1 MHSCLS
7 CWGDTK
13 ISIQAL
19 GKMEMREI
27 RPIIS
32 YSPLRISF
40 GGGGTDISPFPE
52 THGGAVINTTIDR
65 GVTVTYK
72 EDGYPLEISSRD
84 FVSSYVLSSGTKAG
98 SVLEKLMYIFEGNGI
113 TTGRVIINSDV
124 PPGSGLGS
132 SSALTTAV
140 LKLVYELKGEK
151 KSDREIAQEA
161 FITEKDRF
169 GVTLG
174 KQDPYAISLG
184 GFKYMKFIGEQVENY
199 SIKEDIPFLRELEK
213 RILLVYTG
221 ETRESSDVLM
231 EQVERAHKNDRGVIE
246 NLISMRELADS
257 MRKALINDDLT
268 AFVEDVNTGWQLKKK
283 LGANVTNKK
292 IDGIIENALKN
303 GALGGKLM
311 GGGSQGFLLIIAGK
325 DGVSELQKNML
336 KLSRFVIRVKFDRM
350 GTRILSGSP

>member
-1 MHSCLS
+1 
-7 CWGDTK
+7 
-13 ISIQAL
+13 
-19 GKMEMREI
+19 MREI
-27 RPIIS
+27 KPVIS

-72 EDGYPLEISSRD
+72 EDSFPLEISSRD
-84 FVSSYVLSSGTKAG
+84 FVSSYVLSSENKPG

-113 TTGRVIINSDV
+113 TKGRVIINSDV

-140 LKLVYELKGEK
+140 LRLVYELKGET
-151 KSDREIAQEA
+151 KSEREIAQEA

-184 GFKYMKFIGEQVENY
+184 GFKFMKFVGDQVENY
-199 SIKEDIPFLRELEK
+199 SIREDIPFLKELEK

-231 EQVERAHKNDRGVIE
+231 EQVEKANRNDRRIID
-246 NLISMRELADS
+246 NLKSMRDLADS
-257 MRKALINDDLT
+257 MRKALINDDMQ
-268 AFVEDVNTGWQLKKK
+268 AFVEDVNTGWELKKK
-283 LGANVTNKK
+283 LGANVTNEKT
-292 IDGIIENALKN
+292 DGIIDTAMKS
-303 GALGGKLM
+303 GAMGGKLM

-325 DGVSELQKNML
+325 DGVSELQKKML
-336 KLSRFVIRVKFDRM
+336 KLSRFVIRVKFDRQ
-350 GTRILSGSP
+350 GTRIVSD